1 MKTIFLLPFLFL
13 SLVISVEAAGIG
25 VAPAELSFNIEKG
38 KSQQKELTLYNLED
52 RETEFEVRGNADFL
66 EFYHNGIIEP
76 FGNEKITVKANA
88 ANLKEGNYGKNIYII
103 ASSSDS
109 GVSLKLGA
117 AVKANVNVFTNSATN
132 FLTGIITSA
141 SIVAAGLLAYLAAS
155 NPRKITA
162 ILGKA

>member
-1 MKTIFLLPFLFL
+1 M
-13 SLVISVEAAGIG
+13 
-25 VAPAELSFNIEKG
+25 N
-38 KSQQKELTLYNLED
+38 
-52 RETEFEVRGNADFL
+52 VRR
-66 EFYHNGIIEP
+66 
-76 FGNEKITVKANA
+76 K
-88 ANLKEGNYGKNIYII
+88 YGKNIYII